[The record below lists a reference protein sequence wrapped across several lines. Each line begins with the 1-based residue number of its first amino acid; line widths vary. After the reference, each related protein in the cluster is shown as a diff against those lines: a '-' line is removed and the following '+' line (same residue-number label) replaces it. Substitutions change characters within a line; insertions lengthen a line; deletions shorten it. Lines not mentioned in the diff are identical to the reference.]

1 MMTVREHFDRDL
13 QGLSLSVM
21 KLGSYV
27 EEALRKALAALSD
40 QNVQQAEIILAEDVK
55 INKLQ
60 LEIENCCV
68 SLIAREQ
75 PVARDLREIMTTI
88 KVASNLERV
97 GDLAVHL
104 AKATKRLAGRP
115 YIGPFKD
122 IHKMAEIGIDMVHD
136 SVDAFTGQ
144 DGAKAREVA
153 RRDDQIDSIHDALIQ
168 ELLAS
173 MHKDDEQIEMS
184 TSLLFISR
192 FLERLGDHVVNI
204 CEWVV
209 YGAEGTH
216 VDLNS

>member
-1 MMTVREHFDRDL
+1 MTVREHFEKDL
-13 QGLSLSVM
+13 KDLILNVM
-21 KLGSYV
+21 KLGSFV
-27 EEALRKALAALSD
+27 EEALRKSLAALSEQD
-40 QNVQQAEIILAEDVK
+40 VPEAEKILSEDVR

-60 LEIENCCV
+60 LEIEDCCV
-68 SLIAREQ
+68 CLIAREQ

-88 KVASNLERV
+88 KVASNLERA

-104 AKATKRLAGRP
+104 AKATKRLAGKP
-115 YIGPFKD
+115 YIGSFQD
-122 IHKMAEIGIDMVHD
+122 IHKMAEIGIGMVHD
-136 SVDAFTGQ
+136 AVDAFATQ
-144 DGAKAREVA
+144 DGEKAREVA
-153 RRDDQIDSIHDALIQ
+153 DRDDWIDSIHDALIQ
-168 ELLAS
+168 ELLAT
-173 MHKDDEQIEMS
+173 MHENEEQIEMS

>member
-1 MMTVREHFDRDL
+1 MAVREHFEKDL
-13 QGLSLSVM
+13 KELVLSVM
-21 KLGSYV
+21 KLGSNV
-27 EEALRKALAALSD
+27 EEALRRALAALSE
-40 QNVQQAEIILAEDVK
+40 QNVLEAERILSEDAR
-55 INKLQ
+55 INRLQ
-60 LEIENCCV
+60 LEIEDRCV
-68 SLIAREQ
+68 GLIAREQ

-115 YIGPFKD
+115 YIGLFQD
-122 IHKMAEIGIDMVHD
+122 IHRMAEIGIGMVHD
-136 SVDAFTGQ
+136 AVEAFAGQ

-153 RRDDQIDSIHDALIQ
+153 GRDDRIDSIHAALIE
-168 ELLAS
+168 ELLVT
-173 MHKDDEQIEMS
+173 MHENEQQIEMS

-209 YGAEGTH
+209 YGAAGIH

>member
-40 QNVQQAEIILAEDVK
+40 QNVRQAEVILAEDIK

-60 LEIENCCV
+60 LEIEDRCV
-68 SLIAREQ
+68 NLIAREQ

-115 YIGPFKD
+115 YIGSFKD
-122 IHKMAEIGIDMVHD
+122 IHKMAEIGIGMVHD
-136 SVDAFTGQ
+136 AVDAFTDQ
-144 DGAKAREVA
+144 DGAKACEVA

>member
-1 MMTVREHFDRDL
+1 MTVREHFERDL
-13 QGLSLSVM
+13 KGLVLSVM
-21 KLGSYV
+21 KLGGYV
-27 EEALRKALAALSD
+27 EEALRRALAALSEQD
-40 QNVQQAEIILAEDVK
+40 VPQAERILSEHNK

-60 LEIENCCV
+60 LEIEDCCV

-88 KVASNLERV
+88 KVASNLENA

-104 AKATKRLAGRP
+104 AKATKRLASRP
-115 YIGPFKD
+115 YIGSFKD
-122 IHKMAEIGIDMVHD
+122 IHKMAEIGIGMVRD
-136 SVDAFTGQ
+136 AVDAFASQ

-153 RRDDQIDSIHDALIQ
+153 CRDDQMDSIHEALIL

-173 MHKDDEQIEMS
+173 MHKDEEQIEMS

-209 YGAEGTH
+209 YAAEGTH

>member
-13 QGLSLSVM
+13 QGLSLSVT

-27 EEALRKALAALSD
+27 EEALRKALTALSN
-40 QNVQQAEIILAEDVK
+40 QNVRQAELILAEDVK
-55 INKLQ
+55 INELQ
-60 LEIENCCV
+60 LEIEDCCV

-115 YIGPFKD
+115 YIGSFKD
-122 IHKMAEIGIDMVHD
+122 IHKMAEIGIGMVHD
-136 SVDAFTGQ
+136 AVDAFSGQ
-144 DGAKAREVA
+144 DGTKAREVA
-153 RRDDQIDSIHDALIQ
+153 LRDDQIDSIHDALIQ

>member
-1 MMTVREHFDRDL
+1 MTVREHFEKDL
-13 QGLSLSVM
+13 KGLTLSVM
-21 KLGSYV
+21 RLGSYV
-27 EEALRKALAALSD
+27 EEALRRSLAALSEQD
-40 QNVQQAEIILAEDVK
+40 VAQAEKILSEDVK

-60 LEIENCCV
+60 LEIEDCCV
-68 SLIAREQ
+68 GLIAREQ

-88 KVASNLERV
+88 KVASNLERA

-104 AKATKRLAGRP
+104 AKATKRLAGKP

-122 IHKMAEIGIDMVHD
+122 IHKMAEIGIGMVHD
-136 SVDAFTGQ
+136 AVEAFASQ

-153 RRDDQIDSIHDALIQ
+153 GRDDQIDSIHDTLIQ
-168 ELLAS
+168 ELLAT
-173 MHKDDEQIEMS
+173 MHKNEEQIEMS

>member
-1 MMTVREHFDRDL
+1 MTVREHFDKDL
-13 QGLSLSVM
+13 KDLVLSVM

-27 EEALRKALAALSD
+27 EEALRSSLAALSEQD
-40 QNVQQAEIILAEDVK
+40 VPRAEKILNEDVK

-60 LEIENCCV
+60 LEIEDRCV
-68 SLIAREQ
+68 GLIAREQ

-88 KVASNLERV
+88 KVASNLERA

-115 YIGPFKD
+115 YIGSFRD
-122 IHKMAEIGIDMVHD
+122 IHKMAEIGIGMVHD
-136 SVDAFTGQ
+136 AVDAFAGQ

-153 RRDDQIDSIHDALIQ
+153 DRDDRIDSIHDALIQ
-168 ELLAS
+168 ELLAT
-173 MHKDDEQIEMS
+173 MHSNEEQIEMS
-184 TSLLFISR
+184 TSLLFVSR

-209 YGAEGTH
+209 YAAEGTH

>member
-1 MMTVREHFDRDL
+1 MTVREHFERDL
-13 QGLSLSVM
+13 RGLTLSVM
-21 KLGSYV
+21 ELGSHV
-27 EEALRKALAALSD
+27 EEALRRALAALSD
-40 QNVQQAEIILAEDVK
+40 QDVPQAERILAEDVK

-60 LEIENCCV
+60 LEIEDRCV
-68 SLIAREQ
+68 GLIAREQ
-75 PVARDLREIMTTI
+75 PVARDLREIMTTV
-88 KVASNLERV
+88 KVASNLERI

-104 AKATKRLAGRP
+104 AKATKRLAGKP
-115 YIGPFKD
+115 YIGSFQD
-122 IHKMAEIGIDMVHD
+122 ICKMAEIGIGMVHD
-136 SVDAFTGQ
+136 AVDAFAGQ

-173 MHKDDEQIEMS
+173 MHKDEQQIEMS
-184 TSLLFISR
+184 TSLLFVSR

-209 YGAEGTH
+209 YGAEGSH